1 MQNYFELFDL
11 PQQFSIDLTQLD
23 QAFRKVQSQV
33 HPDKFVQSGDAEKR
47 VAMQWATRVNE
58 AYQTLKKPLKR
69 ARYLC
74 ELEGVDLQTESNT
87 SMPAA
92 FLMQQMEWRENFDDA
107 KKSSDTNAMALLEH
121 EVTLALKSQIE
132 NLSTLFAQKDFL
144 TAAQEIRACL
154 FLEKFIEDIA
164 AAED

>member
-33 HPDKFVQSGDAEKR
+33 HPDKFVQSGDVEKR